1 MNKKTPEQIKQDI
14 LDKLE
19 QGPLSIQQIS
29 QEVGSNWLTISK
41 FLEELKNERKVREII
56 LRENARLFRLA
67 REDTYLDIP
76 IGKEYKKLGFYLF
89 QKIRETW
96 QEKTGRVPKNTE
108 VLKTAV
114 EVLERTGLNKEIPTV
129 WYLYGKIPVLK
140 YSPESEYR
148 IEISSVKIKN
158 LDIKNFDGQ
167 ILKAVGVFSASKRTQ
182 EIRVR
187 QYELY
192 NNKLYQ
198 LKERIIS
205 SLINSD
211 ISKEEIKNLSSSLY
225 AYCPSKEDASEILQ
239 ITQEFVSVIY
249 KLSLIKNIEGLR
261 KDILETFIGLW
272 RMIATYMFYDSLTQY
287 EKFKDREKTRDFYFS
302 DSMYNRISS
311 AEELVSNLSSIYLNN
326 TSELE
331 EPQALPDTP
340 EAKMLRDIFFE
351 MSIEGTKENDKS
363 IS

>member
-1 MNKKTPEQIKQDI
+1 MNKKTPQQIKQDI

-41 FLEELKNERKVREII
+41 FLEELKNERKVREML
-56 LRENARLFRLA
+56 LRENARLFRLV

-76 IGKEYKKLGFYLF
+76 IKKEYKIIGFYLF
-89 QKIRETW
+89 NKIGEIW
-96 QEKTGRVPKNTE
+96 HEKTGKVPKNTE

-114 EVLERTGLNKEIPTV
+114 EVLEKTGLNREIPTV

-140 YSPESEYR
+140 YSPEPEYKT
-148 IEISSVKIKN
+148 EISSIKVKSLN
-158 LDIKNFDGQ
+158 LKEFNEQ
-167 ILKAVGVFSASKRTQ
+167 ILKAVEVFLVSSKTHDV
-182 EIRVR
+182 RVR

-192 NNKLYQ
+192 NNQLYQ
-198 LKERIIS
+198 LKERIIYL
-205 SLINSD
+205 LINQD
-211 ISKEEIKNLSSSLY
+211 ISKEELKNLSSSLY
-225 AYCPSKEDASEILQ
+225 AYCPSKEDASEILR

-249 KLSLIKNIEGLR
+249 KLSLIKNIEEFR

-272 RMIATYMFYDSLTQY
+272 KMIATYMFYDSLTQY
-287 EKFKDREKTRDFYFS
+287 EKFNDRERTRDFYFS
-302 DSMYNRISS
+302 ESLYNRISS
-311 AEELVSNLSSIYLNN
+311 AEELVSNLLSLYLNN
-326 TSELE
+326 TSELG
-331 EPQALPDTP
+331 EPKALSNIP

-351 MSIEGTKENDKS
+351 MGMEGTYKDDKS